1 MFLKHCFVKLRKLHK
16 SVVLNL
22 KLRVHIELSKLCDF
36 SKSQIAV
43 IIRGG
48 KSMKIFYSS
57 KSTITLMK
65 MYLST
70 SKITSLKIYSSKK

>member
-1 MFLKHCFVKLRKLHK
+1 MKLRNK

-22 KLRVHIELSKLCDF
+22 KFKVHIELSKLCDF
-36 SKSQIAV
+36 SKSQIGV

-48 KSMKIFYSS
+48 KSTKIFYSS
-57 KSTITLMK
+57 KNTITLMK
-65 MYLST
+65 LYLST